1 MFSQIMNSFIA
12 SREKNGN
19 TSAEKLK
26 PTQVQNTVQG
36 NGANVP
42 KGQLLTNQSAAR
54 APSTQN
60 KTSANL
66 SQTQTRVQEAPKQTQ
81 MPYQRPTLPGENEG
95 LKNRKNILK
104 ILMFESRI
112 DL

>member
-26 PTQVQNTVQG
+26 PTQVQNSVQG

-42 KGQLLTNQSAAR
+42 KGQILANQSAAR
-54 APSTQN
+54 ATQN
-60 KTSANL
+60 QSNSVNL
-66 SQTQTRVQEAPKQTQ
+66 SQPPKRVQEANTSAQ
-81 MPYQRPTLPGENEG
+81 MPYQRPQLPGENEG
-95 LKNRKNILK
+95 EQN
-104 ILMFESRI
+104 S
-112 DL
+112 